1 MIILEGLLL
10 FYERFVLVYFAVL
23 TLLYAYFGYLGI
35 RSVVVYARELSPVA
49 LKDLLTRDIF
59 KPVSILV
66 PAYNEERTIVASVRS
81 LLSLH
86 FPQFEVIVV
95 NDGATD
101 ATLARLTDAFA
112 LIEVPT
118 VYRRVVP
125 TAPVLRIFRSLRHP
139 NLVVMDKENGGTP
152 DALNTALNMAQYPL
166 VCAIDADTLLDSEAV
181 LRASRLFAE
190 DDTVVG
196 VGGTIRPLNNAVVR
210 EGQVL
215 EVRLPRRWIERF
227 QVLEYARAFFIGRA
241 AWSQL
246 SALMLIS
253 GAFSIFRR
261 DAVLAV
267 GGFWTE
273 TVSQDLELVFRLH
286 KHHRRT
292 GEPARMVFTPD
303 PIAWTE
309 VPSDM
314 ATLRRQRNRW
324 QRGLWETLWHHRDML
339 FNPRYGR
346 LGLVGVPYFWIFEA
360 MAPAVEL
367 GGYVALVL
375 SAIFDTLFAHFAT
388 LFVLLAVLYGVLFSQ
403 FAAGVETF
411 LLARYP
417 RLRDRMALLAA
428 SFLEFVGHRQVLVVE
443 RFLAG
448 FQVRSK
454 RGKWGVM
461 RREGIATASEE
472 EPAEPAVKPVAPD
485 AGAPGA
491 SR

>member
-1 MIILEGLLL
+1 
-10 FYERFVLVYFAVL
+10 
-23 TLLYAYFGYLGI
+23 
-35 RSVVVYARELSPVA
+35 
-49 LKDLLTRDIF
+49 
-59 KPVSILV
+59 
-66 PAYNEERTIVASVRS
+66 
-81 LLSLH
+81 
-86 FPQFEVIVV
+86 
-95 NDGATD
+95 
-101 ATLARLTDAFA
+101 
-112 LIEVPT
+112 
-118 VYRRVVP
+118 
-125 TAPVLRIFRSLRHP
+125 
-139 NLVVMDKENGGTP
+139 
-152 DALNTALNMAQYPL
+152 
-166 VCAIDADTLLDSEAV
+166 
-181 LRASRLFAE
+181 
-190 DDTVVG
+190 
-196 VGGTIRPLNNAVVR
+196 
-210 EGQVL
+210 
-215 EVRLPRRWIERF
+215 
-227 QVLEYARAFFIGRA
+227 
-241 AWSQL
+241 
-246 SALMLIS
+246 MLIS

-261 DAVLAV
+261 EAVLAV

-292 GEPARMVFTPD
+292 GRPARMVFTPD

-375 SAIFDTLFAHFAT
+375 SAIFDTLFVHFAT

-428 SFLEFVGHRQVLVVE
+428 SFLEFVGHRQVLVLE

-448 FQVRSK
+448 FQVRSR

-461 RREGIATASEE
+461 RREGIPTGSED
-472 EPAEPAVKPVAPD
+472 EPAKPAVKPVAPH
-485 AGAPGA
+485 AGGAGA